1 MKKIGFEIPVGEMHR
16 FTELMKLVVSEGYGV
31 RLAVKKGMLYF
42 KEVDVAHVCM
52 VELTLPGLKKTR
64 ADVDFAMNISALTS
78 FLKVMNKKDILS
90 IDSID
95 DKFLH
100 IQCDDI
106 HKKIGLYNLEDFEI
120 RKTPQL
126 NLKTKFTIDVQKLY
140 KAIKALE
147 TITDH
152 FEIKADANKVILTGE
167 SNWND
172 ENIIQREFTQKEK
185 EVVIAKA
192 DDIETSNYSIEYFL
206 KFIDTLKKQKIEEV
220 TISFATDNVLEATF
234 ETTCVDDK
242 KLTGKYWLAPRIEG
256 R

>member
-140 KAIKALE
+140 KTIKALE

-152 FEIKADANKVILTGE
+152 FEIKADANKVIFTGE
-167 SNWND
+167 DDKNV
-172 ENIIQREFTQKEK
+172 IQREFTQKKK
-185 EVVIAKA
+185 EVKITKT
-192 DDIETSNYSIEYFL
+192 DDQQKSNYSIEYFL
-206 KFIDTLKKQKIEEV
+206 EFIDTLKKQKIEEV